1 MDGNNRWSKK
11 NKVTQFYAY
20 EKGAKN
26 LINLSNFIFDYYNTS
41 FISAFALSNNNLN
54 RSTRILKSITQIL
67 DKFLDETLQEK
78 KINFNIE
85 FRGNFNFLDK
95 KIEKKIFTINQ
106 IKFTNLKKKL
116 LIYLNYSG
124 KKDILRVASYEKI
137 TNENKFRDLLST
149 HDVVDPDILIRTG
162 GYKRLSDFM
171 LFEISYTELFFLNK
185 LWPDLNKSDLV
196 KIIDN
201 YKKIHRKFGK

>member
-11 NKVTQFYAY
+11 NKVTQFYSY

-26 LINLSNFIFDYYNTS
+26 LIKLSNFIFDYYNTS

-54 RSTRILKSITQIL
+54 RSTRILKSITLIL

-78 KINFNIE
+78 KIKFNIE

-106 IKFTNLKKKL
+106 TKFTNLKKKL
-116 LIYLNYSG
+116 LIYINYSG
-124 KKDILRVASYEKI
+124 KKDILRVASYGKI

-149 HDVVDPDILIRTG
+149 HDLVDPDILIRTG

-196 KIIDN
+196 KIINN
-201 YKKIHRKFGK
+201 YKKINRKFGK